1 MGSSFL
7 HLQAV
12 VTYLLGQKM
21 RPLIMNAEAISPK
34 ASSAILSSATTG
46 MLHARILSFPTN
58 VDSSLQ
64 TPISLAIPSRK
75 TRFESILRRKNARRC
90 YTGHDQWQSRAM
102 HMGMSL
108 RNLALDDRGVYLR
121 WGVSRNS
128 ALPWN
133 ASHANVVRLQETEVG
148 VYVLKRSR
156 FSIASRHPLFYC
168 RSLTFISVQSRI

>member
-46 MLHARILSFPTN
+46 MLHARFLSFPTN
-58 VDSSLQ
+58 VDSRLQ
-64 TPISLAIPSRK
+64 TPISLAIPTRK
-75 TRFESILRRKNARRC
+75 TRFESVLRRKNARRC
-90 YTGHDQWQSRAM
+90 YMGHDQWQSRAM

-121 WGVSRNS
+121 WGVSRNQRYLGMQ
-128 ALPWN
+128 AMRMWC
-133 ASHANVVRLQETEVG
+133 
-148 VYVLKRSR
+148 
-156 FSIASRHPLFYC
+156 ASRRPRWECTFSNAVDFPLPLVTLF
-168 RSLTFISVQSRI
+168 STAVL